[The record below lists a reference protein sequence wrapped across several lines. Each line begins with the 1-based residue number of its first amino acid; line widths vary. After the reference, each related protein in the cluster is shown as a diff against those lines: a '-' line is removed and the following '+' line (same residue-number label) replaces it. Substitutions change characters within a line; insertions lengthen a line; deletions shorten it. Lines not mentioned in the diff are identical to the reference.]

1 MIGRAALCSSVP
13 WLRLAELHS
22 VLQYLDYDWQSCTVL
37 QYLDYDWPSCT
48 LFFSTLIMIGRAALC
63 SSVPWLWLA
72 ELHSVLQY
80 LDYDWPSCTLFFST
94 LIMIGRAALCS
105 SVPWLR
111 LAELHSVLQYLD
123 YDWQS
128 CTVLQ
133 YLDYDWPSCTLFF
146 STLITIGRAALC
158 SSVPWLRLAELHS
171 VLQYLDYNWQSCTLF
186 FSTLI
191 MIGRA
196 ALCSSVPWLWLAE
209 LHCASVPWLRLAELH
224 SVLQYLD
231 YDWPS
236 CTLFFSTLIT
246 IGRAALCSS
255 VPWLRL
261 AELHSVL
268 QYLDYDWPSCTLFFS
283 TLIMIR
289 THTRHIKH
297 LIIELNMTCFHGK
310 YLLQFLMEPAVSLV
324 DGGTMIHARTE
335 EKINMC
341 RLFQRFT
348 LNYLCLLK
356 IK

>member
-1 MIGRAALCSSVP
+1 
-13 WLRLAELHS
+13 
-22 VLQYLDYDWQSCTVL
+22 
-37 QYLDYDWPSCT
+37 
-48 LFFSTLIMIGRAALC
+48 
-63 SSVPWLWLA
+63 
-72 ELHSVLQY
+72 
-80 LDYDWPSCTLFFST
+80 
-94 LIMIGRAALCS
+94 
-105 SVPWLR
+105 
-111 LAELHSVLQYLD
+111 
-123 YDWQS
+123 
-128 CTVLQ
+128 
-133 YLDYDWPSCTLFF
+133 
-146 STLITIGRAALC
+146 
-158 SSVPWLRLAELHS
+158 
-171 VLQYLDYNWQSCTLF
+171 
-186 FSTLI
+186 

-231 YDWPS
+231 YDWQSCTVLQYLDYDWPSCSLCFSTLITIGRAALCSSVPWLWLQLAELHSVLQYLDYDWPS
-236 CTLFFSTLIT
+236 CTLFFSTLITIGRAALCFSTLIT

-289 THTRHIKH
+289 THTRHFKH

-310 YLLQFLMEPAVSLV
+310 YLLQFLMETAVSLV